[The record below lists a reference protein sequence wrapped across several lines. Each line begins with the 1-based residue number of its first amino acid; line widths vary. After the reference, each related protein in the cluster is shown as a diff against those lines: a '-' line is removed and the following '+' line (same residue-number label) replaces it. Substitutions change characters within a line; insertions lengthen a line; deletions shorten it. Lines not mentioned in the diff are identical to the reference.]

1 VSGPAADW
9 WHSGRMAIQTWLTE
23 RFDLAVPVVSAPM
36 AGPAG
41 GSLAAAVSAAGG
53 LGMVGVGSAR
63 TPEWIVEQAEVAA
76 GAGRAYGVGLMAW
89 ALEKNPDQL
98 AAVLDARPALVSV
111 SYGPFETYLP
121 ALREAGITVTTQAG
135 NLEEA
140 LRAERAG
147 VDFLVARGAEAG
159 GHGRNDLGTLPLLC
173 EVLDAVDVPV
183 VAAGGIGR
191 PRGLAAVL
199 ASGAVG
205 AWVGT
210 AFLACPEAANTA
222 EARAR
227 LIGTGSTGTAYGRV
241 FDVAQRAGWPE
252 EYGGRAVRNS
262 YFDSW
267 VDRLDELGTD
277 DAAAAELRDAIKA
290 GDYDTAYLY
299 AGQGVGLLREE
310 RPAAVVLADFARAES
325 LLRGAE

>member
-1 VSGPAADW
+1 
-9 WHSGRMAIQTWLTE
+9 MAIQTWLTE

-36 AGPAG
+36 AGPADG
-41 GSLAAAVSAAGG
+41 ALAAAVSAAGG
-53 LGMVGVGSAR
+53 LGMVGVGSGR
-63 TPEWIVEQAEVAA
+63 TADWIAEEAKVAA
-76 GAGRAYGVGLMAW
+76 GSGRAYGVGLMAW

-111 SYGPFETYLP
+111 SFGPFETYLP
-121 ALREAGITVTTQAG
+121 ALHEAGIAVTTQAG

-140 LRAERAG
+140 LRAQRAG

-159 GHGRNDLGTLPLLC
+159 GHGRNDLGTLALLS

-183 VAAGGIGR
+183 LAAGGIGT
-191 PRGLAAVL
+191 PRGLAGVL
-199 ASGAVG
+199 AAGAVG

-210 AFLACPEAANTA
+210 AFLACPEAANSP

-252 EYGGRAVRNS
+252 EYGGRAVRNA
-262 YFDSW
+262 YFDRW

-277 DAAAAELRDAIKA
+277 DAAAAELADALRQ

-299 AGQGVGLLREE
+299 AGQGVGVLREE
-310 RPAAVVLADFARAES
+310 RPAADVLADLARAES
-325 LLRGAE
+325 LLRAAE

>member
-1 VSGPAADW
+1 
-9 WHSGRMAIQTWLTE
+9 MAIQTWLTE

-41 GSLAAAVSAAGG
+41 GALAAAVSAAGG

-76 GAGRAYGVGLMAW
+76 GAGRPYGVGLMAW
-89 ALEKNPDQL
+89 ALEENPGQL
-98 AAVLDARPALVSV
+98 AAVLDVRPALVSV

-121 ALREAGITVTTQAG
+121 ALREAGIAVTTQVG

-140 LRAERAG
+140 LRADRAG

-159 GHGRNDLGTLPLLC
+159 GHGRNDTGTLPLLS

-183 VAAGGIGR
+183 LAAGGIGT

-199 ASGAVG
+199 AAGAVG

-210 AFLACPEAANTA
+210 AFLACPEAANSP

-227 LIGTGSTGTAYGRV
+227 LIGTGSGGTAYGRV
-241 FDVAQRAGWPE
+241 FDVAQRAGWPA
-252 EYGGRAVRNS
+252 EYGGRAVRNP
-262 YFDSW
+262 YFDRW
-267 VDRLDELGTD
+267 VDRLDELGSD
-277 DAAAAELRDAIKA
+277 DTAAAELRDAIKT

-299 AGQGVGLLREE
+299 AGQGVGLLRAE
-310 RPAAVVLADFARAES
+310 RPAADVLTDLARAES
-325 LLRGAE
+325 LLRGGR